1 MHGYALI
8 GLVFL
13 ALIALVLKVTLQ
25 GSRGRI
31 GLPYVASKTLF
42 SAAEQKF
49 LAHLE
54 QAVGSQFRVFGKV
67 RIADVAHV
75 KPGLSRSMHQA
86 ALNRIASKH
95 FDFVVC
101 RPHDLAVVCA
111 VELNDRTHGS
121 KRAKQRDAFVAEVCQ
136 TIGLPLWTVAAAAHY
151 SPEVL
156 SDRFRSFLDSGQT
169 AQIVTS

>member
-8 GLVFL
+8 ALIML
-13 ALIALVLKVTLQ
+13 ALIALVLKARSQ
-25 GSRGRI
+25 GRI
-31 GLPYVASKTLF
+31 ALPYVASKTLF

-54 QAVGSQFRVFGKV
+54 QAAGPQFRVFVKV
-67 RIADVAHV
+67 RIADVAQV

-101 RPHDLAVVCA
+101 RPHDLAVVCV
-111 VELNDRTHGS
+111 VELNDRTHGG
-121 KRAKQRDAFVAEVCQ
+121 KRAKQRDAFVADVCQ
-136 TIGLPLWTVAAAAHY
+136 TIGLPLWTVAATAH
-151 SPEVL
+151 
-156 SDRFRSFLDSGQT
+156 
-169 AQIVTS
+169 